1 MAWYRLWG
9 RTNGDLPADDN
20 PGQKP
25 MCLNSGSRFSR
36 STRCPP
42 PYVSSSGQIKF
53 PKDNT
58 FLS

>member
-42 PYVSSSGQIKF
+42 PYVSSTGQFK
-53 PKDNT
+53 
-58 FLS
+58 